1 MTDQKNNAQAW
12 QIKGTALLSDD
23 PLTNCLVILT
33 RLFQQ
38 PVSEHTLTAGLPLE
52 DERLTPELFVRAAAR
67 GGLAAR
73 VVRRQL
79 HEISKLTL
87 PAVLLLKEG
96 QACVLVGK
104 DEDQWRL
111 ILPESGEG
119 EIEIS
124 QDELEE
130 IYDGYV
136 IFSRPSFKFDERTE
150 NYTVPKSEHWFW
162 SVLKHSWSLYAE
174 VLVASLLTNIF
185 ALVTPLYVM
194 NIYDRVVPNQAFET
208 LWVLTIGAGIVVL
221 FDFIMKTL
229 RAYFLDV
236 AGKQVD
242 VILTASI
249 FEKVMGIKTAARP
262 QSVGRLA
269 NNFQEFEIF
278 RDFITSATITT
289 LIDLPFAI
297 LFLVVITWLGGPV
310 VLVPVLIAPII
321 ILIALILQ
329 RPLHSIIQKTF
340 RVASQKH
347 ATLIEALNG
356 IDTIK
361 MMGAEG
367 KMQRRWEQ
375 IIGEQSQLG
384 LKSKMLTT
392 VIVNQAAFFQQLA
405 YFGVVVVGVY
415 LISDRYMT
423 TGALIACAILT
434 NRVLAPL
441 AQIAG
446 LITRYHHASNALAGV
461 DSVMNLPQ
469 ERPVG
474 KNYVRRPEFKGAIEF
489 REVDFTYPEQEVS
502 ALNKVSFRIEP
513 GEHVGIIGRIGS
525 GKSTIEKLLLGI
537 YEPTQ
542 GSIWIDG
549 VDMQQIDPADLRS
562 NIGYVPQDVVLF
574 HGSVRDNIVM
584 AAPHV
589 DDSAMLHAAELAGVN
604 EFVNRHPR
612 GFDMSVSEGGASLSG
627 GQRQSIAV
635 ARAFLLSPP
644 ILLLDEPS
652 SALDNRSEENLKQQI
667 EKNMKNQTLVLVT
680 HRASMLTMVNRLIVM
695 DGGKVIADGPK
706 AQVLEALSGGKVN
719 VAKK

>member
-441 AQIAG
+441 GQIAG

-589 DDSAMLHAAELAGVN
+589 DDSAMLHAAELAGVS

-706 AQVLEALSGGKVN
+706 AQVLDALSGGKVN